1 LKFNKMVFRQRVFDK
16 TQIQSSDHTNQQYN
30 STTVQQNNR
39 TTEQDQLTQM
49 FKPRETN
56 SI

>member
-1 LKFNKMVFRQRVFDK
+1 MVFRQRVFDK

-30 STTVQQNNR
+30 STTVQQYNS
-39 TTEQDQLTQM
+39 TKEQDQLTQM